1 MNEGIERRLKELLKG
16 MTEVELERY
25 FCFSA
30 FYVWRLNGEIKSV
43 DVTPWQ
49 FVRSA
54 FYFYEFQVKT
64 ALGIW

>member
-1 MNEGIERRLKELLKG
+1 MNEGIERRLKELLSG
-16 MTEVELERY
+16 MNEVELERC
-25 FCFSA
+25 FCYSA
-30 FYVWRLNGEIKSV
+30 FYVWRLNGVIKSV

-49 FVRSA
+49 FVRGA